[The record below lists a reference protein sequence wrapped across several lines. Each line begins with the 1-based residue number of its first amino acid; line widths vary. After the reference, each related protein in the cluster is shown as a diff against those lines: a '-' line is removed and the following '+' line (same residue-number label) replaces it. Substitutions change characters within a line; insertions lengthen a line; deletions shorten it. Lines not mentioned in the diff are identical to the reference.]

1 MYEYR
6 LPKNL
11 YIMEDSNAWTF
22 WTCQDSDNVV
32 VFKRDQATGCDR
44 QLQNMS
50 TCDMQSGMCAKATR
64 QCLPGVLEATG
75 AKVTLTAAR
84 PSHFL
89 G

>member
-1 MYEYR
+1 MFEYR

-32 VFKRDQATGCDR
+32 VFKRDQATGCDG

-50 TCDMQSGMCAKATR
+50 TCDMQS
-64 QCLPGVLEATG
+64 
-75 AKVTLTAAR
+75 
-84 PSHFL
+84 FL
-89 G
+89 GNAFQAFLRRQAPR